1 MKVCPALP
9 HCWGFSPGWSGGSV
23 TQEVWVA
30 QSPSRHGNPV
40 WPSPAQELQEEAA
53 SHPSASAV
61 GLMNTVLWGQATGQ
75 SFPAELLEGPEAS

>member
-1 MKVCPALP
+1 M
-9 HCWGFSPGWSGGSV
+9 
-23 TQEVWVA
+23 
-30 QSPSRHGNPV
+30 